1 MFLVR
6 YGAYV
11 DGSDRDFCFRE
22 AIRQL
27 NLVFDRCEKDGSG
40 LLYHAYSARPGTPW
54 ANVVTCLLYT
64 SYIRYRA
71 RSFGNSNSDI
81 EDYIQTKL
89 IESLFKF
96 RFL

>member
-1 MFLVR
+1 MWVDGLFMGQMFLVR

-64 SYIRYRA
+64 SKASRRRCA
-71 RSFGNSNSDI
+71 SGGSCPRPAFCA
-81 EDYIQTKL
+81 L
-89 IESLFKF
+89 
-96 RFL
+96 R